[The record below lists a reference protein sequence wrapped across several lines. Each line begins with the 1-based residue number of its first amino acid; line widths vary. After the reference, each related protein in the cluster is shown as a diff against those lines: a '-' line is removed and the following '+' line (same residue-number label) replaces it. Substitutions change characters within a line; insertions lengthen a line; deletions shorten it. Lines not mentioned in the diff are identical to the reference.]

1 MLTGDSVRLQSSSQ
15 RCGEDD
21 AVKHLRVIF
30 GALVALLL
38 AQAPTVAQDK
48 YPGKPIKIL
57 IPFGPGGAPDIVARV
72 VGEELRHILG
82 QAIVV
87 ENKPGAFGIVAIET
101 MVSAKPDGYTLMM
114 GNVATNAMTPII
126 YRNKLKVDYDKT
138 VVPIVRLTRIPSFLT
153 ITPSI
158 PAKTVA
164 EFVAWAKQHKGQVR
178 YNTAGA
184 GTFTHLDC
192 LGFIRKAGFEADHI
206 PVKSGAAQMMS
217 DLMRG
222 DVQFTFM
229 NVATSAG
236 QVRQGGLRALA
247 IAADHRLADFPN
259 IPTMAEVGYPGIGT
273 AQWQALFTPAGTPK
287 EAIETISKAV
297 KQALQSEAVR
307 ANFAKSFVQIDPSG
321 SPEETRQWLQQETAA
336 WGKALAEANIHL
348 DE

>member
-1 MLTGDSVRLQSSSQ
+1 VR
-15 RCGEDD
+15 D
-21 AVKHLRVIF
+21 LRTIF
-30 GALVALLL
+30 GGLLL
-38 AQAPTVAQDK
+38 LLLLLLPASAQEK
-48 YPGKPIKIL
+48 YPTKPIKIL
-57 IPFGPGGAPDIVARV
+57 VPFGPGGAPDIVARV
-72 VGEELRHILG
+72 VGEQLRHILG

-101 MVSAKPDGYTLMM
+101 MVSAKHDGYTLMM

-126 YRNKLKVDYDKT
+126 YRKKLKVDYDKT
-138 VVPIVRLTRIPSFLT
+138 VVPIVRLTRIPSMLT

-236 QVRQGGLRALA
+236 QVRQGGLRGLA
-247 IAADHRLADFPN
+247 VAADKRLADFPN
-259 IPTMAEVGYPGIGT
+259 IPTMAEVGYAGIGT
-273 AQWQALFTPAGTPK
+273 AQWQALFAPAGTPK
-287 EAIETISKAV
+287 EAIETINKAV

-307 ANFAKSFVQIDPSG
+307 SNFAKSYVQIDPSG
-321 SPEETRQWLQQETAA
+321 TPEETKAWLRQEMVT
-336 WGKALAEANIHL
+336 WGKALADAHISL

>member
-1 MLTGDSVRLQSSSQ
+1 VTY
-15 RCGEDD
+15 
-21 AVKHLRVIF
+21 LRTIF
-30 GALVALLL
+30 GGLLL
-38 AQAPTVAQDK
+38 LLLLLLLPASAQDK
-48 YPGKPIKIL
+48 YPNKPIKIL
-57 IPFGPGGAPDIVARV
+57 VPFGPGGAPDIVARV
-72 VGEELRHILG
+72 VGEQLRHILG

-126 YRNKLKVDYDKT
+126 YRKKLKVDYDKT
-138 VVPIVRLTRIPSFLT
+138 VVPVVRLTRIPSMLT

-236 QVRQGGLRALA
+236 QVRQGGLRGLA
-247 IAADHRLADFPN
+247 VAADKRLADFPN
-259 IPTMAEVGYPGIGT
+259 IPTMAEVGYAGIGT
-273 AQWQALFTPAGTPK
+273 AQWQALFAPAGTPK
-287 EAIETISKAV
+287 EAVETINNAV

-307 ANFAKSFVQIDPSG
+307 SNFAKSYVQIDPSG
-321 SPEETRQWLQQETAA
+321 TPEETKAWLHQEMVT
-336 WGKALAEANIHL
+336 WGKAIADANISL

>member
-1 MLTGDSVRLQSSSQ
+1 VRYVRL
-15 RCGEDD
+15 
-21 AVKHLRVIF
+21 VV
-30 GALVALLL
+30 GALAALML
-38 AQAPTVAQDK
+38 AQAAAPAQEK
-48 YPGKPIKIL
+48 YPSKPIKIL

-126 YRNKLKVDYDKT
+126 YRNKLKVDYDKS

-158 PAKTVA
+158 PAKTVP
-164 EFVAWAKQHKGQVR
+164 EFVAWAKQHQVR

-192 LGFIRKAGFEADHI
+192 LGFARKAGFEATHI

-222 DVQFTFM
+222 DVHFTFM
-229 NVATSAG
+229 NVATSSG

-247 IAADHRLADFPN
+247 IAAEHRLADFPD
-259 IPTMAEVGYPGIGT
+259 IPTMAEVGYAGIGT
-273 AQWQALFTPAGTPK
+273 AQWQALFAPAGTPQA
-287 EAIETISKAV
+287 AIETISKAV

-307 ANFAKSFVQIDPSG
+307 KQFAKSYVQIDPSG
-321 SPEETRQWLQQETAA
+321 TPEETRAWLHQEMAV
-336 WGKALAEANIHL
+336 WGKALADANIHL

>member
-1 MLTGDSVRLQSSSQ
+1 VTY
-15 RCGEDD
+15 
-21 AVKHLRVIF
+21 LRTIF
-30 GALVALLL
+30 GGLLL
-38 AQAPTVAQDK
+38 LLLLLLLPASAQDK
-48 YPGKPIKIL
+48 YPNKPIKIL
-57 IPFGPGGAPDIVARV
+57 VPFGPGGAPDIVARV
-72 VGEELRHILG
+72 VGEQLRHILG

-126 YRNKLKVDYDKT
+126 YRKKLKVDYDKT
-138 VVPIVRLTRIPSFLT
+138 VVPVVRLTRIPSMLT

-229 NVATSAG
+229 NIATSAG
-236 QVRQGGLRALA
+236 QVRQGGLHGLA
-247 IAADHRLADFPN
+247 VAADKRLADFPD
-259 IPTMAEVGYPGIGT
+259 IPTMAEVGYAGIGT
-273 AQWQALFTPAGTPK
+273 AQWQALFAPAGTPK
-287 EAIETISKAV
+287 EAIETINNAV

-307 ANFAKSFVQIDPSG
+307 SNFAKSYVQIDPSG
-321 SPEETRQWLQQETAA
+321 TPEETKAWLHQEMVT
-336 WGKALAEANIHL
+336 WGKAIADANISL

>member
-1 MLTGDSVRLQSSSQ
+1 VTY
-15 RCGEDD
+15 
-21 AVKHLRVIF
+21 LRTIF
-30 GALVALLL
+30 GGLLL
-38 AQAPTVAQDK
+38 LLLLLLLPASAQEK
-48 YPGKPIKIL
+48 YPNKPIKIL
-57 IPFGPGGAPDIVARV
+57 VPFGPGGAPDIVARV
-72 VGEELRHILG
+72 VGEQLRHILG

-126 YRNKLKVDYDKT
+126 YRKKLKVDYDKT
-138 VVPIVRLTRIPSFLT
+138 VVPVVRLTRIPSMLT

-229 NVATSAG
+229 NIATSAG
-236 QVRQGGLRALA
+236 QVRQGGLRGLA
-247 IAADHRLADFPN
+247 VAADKRLADFPD
-259 IPTMAEVGYPGIGT
+259 IPTMAEVGYAGIGT
-273 AQWQALFTPAGTPK
+273 AQWQALFAPAGTPK
-287 EAIETISKAV
+287 EAIETINNAV

-307 ANFAKSFVQIDPSG
+307 SNFAKSYVQIDPSG
-321 SPEETRQWLQQETAA
+321 TPEETKAWLHQEMVT
-336 WGKALAEANIHL
+336 WGKAIADANISL

>member
-1 MLTGDSVRLQSSSQ
+1 VTY
-15 RCGEDD
+15 
-21 AVKHLRVIF
+21 LRTIF
-30 GALVALLL
+30 GGLLL
-38 AQAPTVAQDK
+38 LLLLLLLPASAQDK
-48 YPGKPIKIL
+48 YPNKPIKIL
-57 IPFGPGGAPDIVARV
+57 VPFGPGGAPDIVARV
-72 VGEELRHILG
+72 VGEQLRHILG

-126 YRNKLKVDYDKT
+126 YRKKLKVDYDKT
-138 VVPIVRLTRIPSFLT
+138 VVPVVRLTRIPSMLT

-229 NVATSAG
+229 NIATSAG
-236 QVRQGGLRALA
+236 QVRQGGLRGLA
-247 IAADHRLADFPN
+247 VAADKRLADFPD
-259 IPTMAEVGYPGIGT
+259 IPTMAEVGYAGIGT
-273 AQWQALFTPAGTPK
+273 AQWQALFAPAGTPK
-287 EAIETISKAV
+287 EAIETINNAV

-307 ANFAKSFVQIDPSG
+307 SNFAKSYVQIDPSG
-321 SPEETRQWLQQETAA
+321 TPEETKAWLHQEMVT
-336 WGKALAEANIHL
+336 WGKAIADANISL